1 MRGSL
6 QAYRKVDIES
16 QVAAASP
23 HRLVQMLFNGAL
35 ERLARTRYAMEQND
49 MALKGEQLN
58 KAQGII
64 SGLRGSLDMEQGG
77 EISQNLDAL
86 YDYMTRQLA
95 AANMANDVNII
106 DEISGLLR
114 EVKAGWDA
122 IPADMHHK

>member
-1 MRGSL
+1 M